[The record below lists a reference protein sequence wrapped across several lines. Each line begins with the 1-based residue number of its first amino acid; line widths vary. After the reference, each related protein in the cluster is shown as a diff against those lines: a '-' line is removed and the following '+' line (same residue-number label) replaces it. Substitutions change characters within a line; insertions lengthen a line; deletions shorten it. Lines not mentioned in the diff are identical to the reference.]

1 MVTSYTL
8 LIIIKIQAR
17 KLNMDAQ
24 IIKKG
29 FERVWKLF
37 EETDRKFQETDRKFQ
52 ENERKSQENERKSEQ
67 EFQKLRLMMQ
77 EMSKETDRRFQETDH
92 LIKELS
98 KRVDLTSQEVAKMS
112 QEVKRV
118 SDELGHLG
126 NRLGE
131 FVEYLIKPALV
142 KLFQARNIEVHKVHR
157 DIEANNP
164 TLNLAMQIDLLVVNS
179 LICILVEV
187 KSHLSIDDVN
197 EHLER
202 MEKFKPLFPE
212 YKNRQVMGAVYGMVV
227 PDNVAKYAYK
237 KGFFVIGQKGET
249 AVILNDEKFKAVVW

>member
-1 MVTSYTL
+1 
-8 LIIIKIQAR
+8 
-17 KLNMDAQ
+17 MDMQ
-24 IIKKG
+24 VIEKG

-37 EETDRKFQETDRKFQ
+37 EETDRKFKETDRKFQ
-52 ENERKSQENERKSEQ
+52 ENERKSEQ
-67 EFQKLRLMMQ
+67 EFQNLRLTMQ

-92 LIKELS
+92 KLQKLS
-98 KRVDLTSQEVAKMS
+98 DRVEATSQEVARMS
-112 QEVKRV
+112 KKVDRV
-118 SDELGHLG
+118 SEDLGRLG

-142 KLFQARNIEVHKVHR
+142 KLFQARGIEVHSVHR

-164 TLNLAMQIDLLVVNS
+164 TLNLAMQVDLLVVNA

-187 KSHLSIDDVN
+187 KSHLSVDDVN

-202 MEKFKPLFPE
+202 MEKFKPLFSE
-212 YKNRQVMGAVYGMVV
+212 YQNHQIMGTVAGMVMA
-227 PDNVAKYAYK
+227 DDVAKYAYR

-249 AVILNDEKFKAVVW
+249 AVILNDVKFNPAVW